1 MFVFFGEN
9 GFSGNLIISSLVK
22 FLKLS
27 GLDPFLLTSTYHE
40 LERKLM
46 LNASKRFILSTRTTV
61 FNVLLHVLKV
71 STETKPASC
80 PITKQNS
87 IGWVVLET
95 LTVGHWCFLHSACFI
110 QVITSGSGSCDSSCP
125 FQCVWCLS
133 ILRIKIHCF
142 LCCSYGS
149 FKPWYKSAI
158 SKQQAD

>member
-46 LNASKRFILSTRTTV
+46 LNDSKRFILSTRTTV

-95 LTVGHWCFLHSACFI
+95 LTVGH
-110 QVITSGSGSCDSSCP
+110 
-125 FQCVWCLS
+125 
-133 ILRIKIHCF
+133 
-142 LCCSYGS
+142 
-149 FKPWYKSAI
+149 
-158 SKQQAD
+158 